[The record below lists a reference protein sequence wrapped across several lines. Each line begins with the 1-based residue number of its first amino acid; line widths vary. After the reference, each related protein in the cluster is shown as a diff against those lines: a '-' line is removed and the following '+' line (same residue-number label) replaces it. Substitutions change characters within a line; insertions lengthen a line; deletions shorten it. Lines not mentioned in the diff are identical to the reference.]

1 MRALHE
7 NQKKIME
14 YLMDHP
20 EGATLEELSAHL
32 GITNTATKEHV
43 VKVQNLGLLTFTDA
57 KGSVGRPKRR
67 YLLSSEGHE
76 AFPKQYS
83 WLSNVLL
90 ELLAED
96 LGEETVA
103 RLMSDLG
110 KKVAGSLKP
119 QFEKI
124 QTSAEL
130 LALITKTLNDLGY
143 RAVLKQSDI
152 RKGAILEATHCVYH
166 SVAKQHSA
174 LCGFDISFLENASG
188 MNVQM
193 ESCIAKGDSACRF
206 CLKKKS
212 AS

>member
-1 MRALHE
+1 MKSLHE
-7 NQKKIME
+7 NQKKILD
-14 YLMDHP
+14 YLLDHP

-32 GITNTATKEHV
+32 EITKTAAKEHV
-43 VKVQNLGLLTFTDA
+43 LKVMNLGLLTYSDS
-57 KGSVGRPKRR
+57 KGLVGRPKRK
-67 YLLSSEGHE
+67 YLLSPEGHE

-96 LGEETVA
+96 LGDQAVA
-103 RLMSDLG
+103 RIMSDLG

-119 QFEKI
+119 QLEKARS
-124 QTSAEL
+124 TAEL

-166 SVAKQHSA
+166 TVAKQHPT
-174 LCGFDISFLENASG
+174 LCGFDISFLENTSG
-188 MNVQM
+188 MKVEM
-193 ESCIAKGDSACRF
+193 ETCIAKGGSTCRF

-212 AS
+212 